1 MGTSARVHITGA
13 SGAGVT
19 TLGSALS
26 RRLDAPLFD
35 VDDFFWL
42 PTDPPFAAQRPVV
55 ERLALLAARLD
66 GSRWILSGSLVGWGD
81 PFMPLFD
88 VVVFVYAPSDVR
100 MARLRAR
107 ETVRY
112 GNAIEAG
119 GAMHENSKAF
129 FDWAARYDDP
139 HFGGRSLESHNRWLA
154 RQSAPVLRLDGM
166 APTSEQAD
174 AVIERLSAQDAML

>member
-1 MGTSARVHITGA
+1 MDVSARIHITGA

-26 RRLDAPLFD
+26 LRLGAPQFD

-42 PTDPPFAAQRPVV
+42 PTDPPFSTQRPVG
-55 ERLALLAARLD
+55 ERLALLAPRLD
-66 GSRWILSGSLVGWGD
+66 AKKWILSGSLVGWGD

-88 VVVFVYAPSDVR
+88 VVVFIYAPHDVR

-107 ETVRY
+107 ETARF
-112 GNAIEAG
+112 GDAIETG

-129 FDWAARYDDP
+129 LDWAARYDEPD
-139 HFGGRSLESHNRWLA
+139 FGGRSLETHNRWLA
-154 RQSAPVLRLDGM
+154 RQSVPVLRLDGM
-166 APTSEQAD
+166 APTAD
-174 AVIERLSAQDAML
+174 QVEAVLARLPA